1 MVTNV
6 SEKPGGSLFRAEVK
20 KAAAGFSEMMV
31 TTRLQDIIPC
41 DIII

>member
-1 MVTNV
+1 VVTNV
-6 SEKPGGSLFRAEVK
+6 SEKPAGSLFMAEVK

-31 TTRLQDIIPC
+31 NTRLQYIIPH